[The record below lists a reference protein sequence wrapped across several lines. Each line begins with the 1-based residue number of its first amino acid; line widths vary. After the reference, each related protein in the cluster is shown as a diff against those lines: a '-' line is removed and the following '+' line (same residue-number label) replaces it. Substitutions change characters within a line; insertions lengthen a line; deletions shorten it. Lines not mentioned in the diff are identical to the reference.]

1 MHTRLFATLLLGLLT
16 LGTAAWAG
24 DDTPDNL
31 QNTAAPVRPHF
42 PAQPGQQRPIPV
54 PEEESVLL
62 MGVGGVLLLARRL
75 RRARRQEPKS
85 CA

>member
-1 MHTRLFATLLLGLLT
+1 MNTRMFATVLLGLLT

-24 DDTPDNL
+24 EDTPDNL
-31 QNTAAPVRPHF
+31 QRNAAPTRPHF
-42 PAQPGQQRPIPV
+42 PAPTGQQRPIPV
-54 PEEESVLL
+54 PEEESLLL